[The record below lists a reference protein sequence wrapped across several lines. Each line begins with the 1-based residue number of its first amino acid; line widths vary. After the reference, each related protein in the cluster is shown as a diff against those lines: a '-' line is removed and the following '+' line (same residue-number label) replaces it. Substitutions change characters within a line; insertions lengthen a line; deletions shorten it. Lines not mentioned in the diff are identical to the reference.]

1 MSSICCLIIA
11 EIWSFFRLYF
21 NHSCTSSRTSTIR
34 VLDALICSSNQ
45 LTHFMITA
53 SALSASSLRLKKTC
67 NRRHT
72 ENPSAKLRVPRGSL
86 RIPCPDWQALYA
98 RVETFSHTQRRGR
111 RYACWY
117 HPLIEVTW
125 SGDKLAMEAHPMFA
139 SVRSISSL
147 IMLST

>member
-1 MSSICCLIIA
+1 MGQFGILMMVDDSCLTP
-11 EIWSFFRLYF
+11 R
-21 NHSCTSSRTSTIR
+21 RTASQSNNG
-34 VLDALICSSNQ
+34 CSSNQ

-53 SALSASSLRLKKTC
+53 SALLRFFPPVEKK
-67 NRRHT
+67 R
-72 ENPSAKLRVPRGSL
+72 EIV
-86 RIPCPDWQALYA
+86 DA

-111 RYACWY
+111 RYGCWY

-147 IMLST
+147 IMLSTWLAPSSPPAARP